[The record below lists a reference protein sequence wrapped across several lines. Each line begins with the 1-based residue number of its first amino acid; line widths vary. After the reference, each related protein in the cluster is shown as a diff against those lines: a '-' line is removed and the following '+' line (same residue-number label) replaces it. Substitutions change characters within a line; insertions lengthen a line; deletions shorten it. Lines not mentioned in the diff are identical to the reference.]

1 MGAKHAIYTAL
12 NFLSTTRAIS
22 KSTFINQPY
31 KQLISKQTR
40 QTEQKDMN
48 TPPPPINGPVTV
60 WNWRQ

>member
-48 TPPPPINGPVTV
+48 TPPPN
-60 WNWRQ
+60 